1 MRGSVRE
8 QNAVTEAPLGVA
20 VIGAGYWGPNLMRN
34 FATSPN
40 TELVHVCD
48 LDPDRAVRVLGAR
61 SEVRISDD
69 VESVLDDPEVEAVAI
84 ATPPSSHL
92 PIALSCLDAGLHVLI
107 EKPLATTV
115 ADGITLIEA
124 AEHADRVLMCDHT
137 YCYTPAV
144 QTMRRYVQEGRI
156 GEIQY
161 AESIRVNLGIVQ
173 SDVDVFWDLA
183 PHDLAILDFVLPS
196 VSRPAAVGAYGA
208 DPIGAGR
215 CCIGYL
221 TLPLLNGAIAHITI
235 SWISPAKIRQMIISG
250 ATRMVLWDDMRPYQ
264 RLSVF
269 DHGLEIQ
276 ANNQSGRHDL
286 MVNYRRGD
294 MMSPA
299 LPETVEALAFV
310 VAEFAGAVRERR
322 APLTDG
328 WSGVRVLE
336 VLEAAAKSRSADGV
350 LTALDSPA
358 RR

>member
-1 MRGSVRE
+1 MTGPPV
-8 QNAVTEAPLGVA
+8 GVA
-20 VIGAGYWGPNLMRN
+20 VVGAGYWGPNLMRN
-34 FATSPN
+34 FATSPS

-48 LDPDRAVRVLGAR
+48 LDPDRATRVLGAR
-61 SEVRISDD
+61 KDVRVSAELD
-69 VESVLDDPEVEAVAI
+69 SVLDDPEVEAVAV

-92 PIALSCLDAGLHVLI
+92 PIALSCLKAGRHVLM
-107 EKPLATTV
+107 EKPLATSV
-115 ADGITLIEA
+115 ADGITLVEA
-124 AEHADRVLMCDHT
+124 AERAGRVLMCDHT

-144 QTMRRYVQEGRI
+144 QTMRRYVEEGRI

-183 PHDLAILDFVLPS
+183 PHDLSIVDFVLP
-196 VSRPAAVGAYGA
+196 VSCRPSAVGAYGA
-208 DPIGAGR
+208 DPIGAGKS
-215 CCIGYL
+215 CIGYL
-221 TLPLLNGAIAHITI
+221 TLPLLNGAIAHITV
-235 SWISPAKIRQMIISG
+235 SWISPAKIRQMILSG

-269 DHGLEIQ
+269 DRGVEVQ
-276 ANNQSGRHDL
+276 ADTESGRHDL

-299 LPETVEALAFV
+299 LPETVEALEFV
-310 VAEFAGAVRERR
+310 VAEFAGAIREQR

-336 VLEAAAKSRSADGV
+336 VLEAAAKSRGSQG
-350 LTALDSPA
+350 ALHPLESPA
-358 RR
+358 GR

>member
-1 MRGSVRE
+1 VPVPE
-8 QNAVTEAPLGVA
+8 PNAVTGAPVGVA
-20 VIGAGYWGPNLMRN
+20 VVGAGYWGPNLMRN
-34 FATSPN
+34 FANSPS

-48 LDPDRAVRVLGAR
+48 LDPDRAKRVLGTR
-61 SEVRISDD
+61 SHVRVSADL
-69 VESVLDDPEVEAVAI
+69 ESVLDNPEVEAVAV
-84 ATPPSSHL
+84 ATPPASHL
-92 PIALSCLDAGLHVLI
+92 PIALSCLDAGRHVLM
-107 EKPLATTV
+107 EKPLATSV
-115 ADGITLIEA
+115 ADGITLVEA
-124 AEHADRVLMCDHT
+124 AERADRVLMCDHT
-137 YCYTPAV
+137 YCFTPAV
-144 QTMRRYVQEGRI
+144 QTMRRYVEEGRI

-183 PHDLAILDFVLPS
+183 PHDLSIFDFVLPS
-196 VSRPAAVGAYGA
+196 SCRPSAVAAYGA

-221 TLPLLNGAIAHITI
+221 TLPLLNGGIAHITV
-235 SWISPAKIRQMIISG
+235 SWISPAKIRQMILSG

-269 DHGLEIQ
+269 DRGVDVQ
-276 ANNQSGRHDL
+276 ADDESGRHDL

-299 LPETVEALAFV
+299 LPETVEALEFV
-310 VAEFAGAVRERR
+310 VAEFASAIREQR

-336 VLEAAAKSRSADGV
+336 VLEAAAKSRGSEG
-350 LTALDSPA
+350 ALVPLESPA
-358 RR
+358 GR